1 MQSSDE
7 NWDTGAFEDLFA
19 WIRRALERYAGD
31 RDCRHCLRL
40 AREGLE
46 QLRTTPGGAPRNA
59 AADLLRAQMHARCLD
74 LEQGRRDWSAEG
86 VEALLGDLRQLRA
99 LLDAGE
105 AMAAASGSGVMP
117 LGGLLRR
124 VPGDRDRPAPEPRPV
139 PGVVVER
146 SPDPAASGAD
156 TGTGERRAHEELQH
170 ARRAFQRVLVELM
183 YDRDLPQ
190 SFGHLAEVSAGIAEA
205 LPGTGCAAL
214 FRAVEDLGQ
223 RHALAAIPASDDLK
237 ILLGRVD
244 RQLGQCLRE
253 SGAAAAGGAPEAFS
267 VEPALLDP
275 LLQAL
280 REALQDL
287 PDTAT
292 PGRPETVSGDRGPVP
307 NPPSD
312 EAMEDFDDFP
322 VPDETRLERMRSQGQ
337 AEMARLAR
345 AFAALEGA
353 PFPEAAVP
361 DSAGTPAGASTDPDA
376 EAVRARVDEVA
387 SWQQRA
393 VEALAQAAREVQG
406 LENLLDVN
414 ASEPMA
420 SAPDPSA
427 GDRAANAMPSDL
439 VERLEQATRAF
450 SASVGDASTAL
461 LRQRRAVEE
470 LRDLLFGPGSQSR
483 SP

>member
-7 NWDTGAFEDLFA
+7 TWDSGALEDLFA
-19 WIRRALERYAGD
+19 WIRRALERYAAD

-59 AADLLRAQMHARCLD
+59 AADRLRAQMHARCLD
-74 LEQGRRDWSAEG
+74 LEQGRREWSAEG

-99 LLDAGE
+99 LLESGE
-105 AMAAASGSGVMP
+105 GAPAAPGSGVMP

-124 VPGDRDRPAPEPRPV
+124 APGDRDCPAPEPWPV
-139 PGVVVER
+139 PGVVER
-146 SPDPAASGAD
+146 SPDPVASDAD
-156 TGTGERRAHEELQH
+156 TGTGERRGHDELQH

-183 YDRDLPQ
+183 YDRDSPQ
-190 SFGHLAEVSAGIAEA
+190 SFGRLAEVSAGIVEA

-214 FRAVEDLGQ
+214 FRAVGDLGQ

-267 VEPALLDP
+267 VEPVLLDP

-287 PDTAT
+287 PDTAA
-292 PGRPETVSGDRGPVP
+292 PGRSETVSGDRGPVP

-312 EAMEDFDDFP
+312 EAVDDFDDSP

-353 PFPEAAVP
+353 PFPENAVP
-361 DSAGTPAGASTDPDA
+361 DSAGTPAGASTDPDT
-376 EAVRARVDEVA
+376 EAVRAGVDEIA

-393 VEALAQAAREVQG
+393 VEALARAAREVQG
-406 LENLLDVN
+406 LEQLLDVR
-414 ASEPMA
+414 ASDHVPG
-420 SAPDPSA
+420 APDPSA
-427 GDRAANAMPSDL
+427 RDVPVGAMPPDL
-439 VERLEQATRAF
+439 VERLDQATRAF

-461 LRQRRAVEE
+461 LRQRRAVEA
-470 LRDLLFGPGSQSR
+470 LRDLLLGPGSQSR